1 MSGSEDEREDFG
13 AVEEHSLLRGKL
25 ASLPLKKVHLSLS
38 LELAEAN
45 VSLELAMSSLLGP
58 SVTRRQLANLSSEC

>member
-13 AVEEHSLLRGKL
+13 AADEHSLLHGKL
-25 ASLPLKKVHLSLS
+25 DFFPLKKVHLSLS

-45 VSLELAMSSLLGP
+45 VSLS
-58 SVTRRQLANLSSEC
+58 

>member
-13 AVEEHSLLRGKL
+13 AVDEHSLLHGKL
-25 ASLPLKKVHLSLS
+25 AFPPLKKVHLSLS

-45 VSLELAMSSLLGP
+45 VSLARSSRLGRP
-58 SVTRRQLANLSSEC
+58 SPLTEKLVS